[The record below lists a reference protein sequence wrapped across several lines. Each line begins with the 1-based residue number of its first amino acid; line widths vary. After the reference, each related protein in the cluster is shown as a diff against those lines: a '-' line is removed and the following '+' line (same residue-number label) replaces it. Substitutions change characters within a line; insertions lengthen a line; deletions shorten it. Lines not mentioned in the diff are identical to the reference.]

1 MEYKM
6 DEQIL
11 QSAINTYGSRSQHD
25 MLLEEISELQKEICK
40 NYRNVNN
47 EPQIMEE
54 MADVLIMIEQVKMM
68 HKIKNEDI
76 QKVIDFKLARLN
88 KRVNEEIEK
97 RHEVYC
103 DLERGYGCVF
113 DE

>member
-11 QSAINTYGSRSQHD
+11 QSAIDTYGSRSQHD

-40 NYRNVNN
+40 YYRNVNN

-54 MADVLIMIEQVKMM
+54 MADVLIMIEQVRMM
-68 HKIKNEDI
+68 

-88 KRVNEEIEK
+88 GRVNEEIEK
-97 RHEVYC
+97 RHKTYC